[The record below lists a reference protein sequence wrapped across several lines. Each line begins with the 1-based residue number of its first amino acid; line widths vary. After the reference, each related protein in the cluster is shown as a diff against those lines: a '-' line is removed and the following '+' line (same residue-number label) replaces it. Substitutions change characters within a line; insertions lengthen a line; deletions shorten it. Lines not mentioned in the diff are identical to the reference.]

1 MSGNHDEPL
10 FLKDE
15 PEEHCGEVTE
25 GVWKLLIVDD
35 DQEIH
40 AVTKMALSDVVIA
53 NRTLQFLHAYNGL
66 EALDCLTEHDDI
78 AMVLLDVVMETDNA
92 GLNVARAIRE
102 ELGND
107 EVRIVLRTGQ
117 PGYAPEESVIK
128 NYDINDYKTK
138 TELTRSRLLTTV
150 FSAIRSY
157 QQLRTINENRR
168 GLRKIIHS
176 ASNLMEKH
184 SIVNFSE
191 GVVTQLASLLGLR
204 AEGIVG
210 ARAPD
215 KDNEIIVLGAAG
227 HFAGSIHKTIRALES
242 TRIEESV
249 QRCLVERRHIHLDG
263 ATVFFIDG
271 QEHQAAAYIETSDE
285 IENYDHELLEVF
297 LANIAVGFE
306 NANLFEELRSAAYRD
321 PLTGIPNRAEF
332 TRKLQ
337 RLSEQPNR
345 ATVAAIV
352 DIDHFSDVND
362 GLGQDVG
369 NALLRSVAL
378 RLTEQLGSDVFVS
391 RIAADVFGIVGPDRL
406 VSPKN
411 LSELFKLPF
420 RAGEHYIPLSITSGY
435 TTGDNIEQTNGKGL
449 LKQVYIALKNA
460 KKNSFE
466 RFNYYLPSMEEET
479 QRRLHIVRRLR
490 ADFAARKLEVWYQP
504 QIDLD
509 SGCIIGVESLLRWPQ
524 SDGSFI
530 SPAEFIPLAEYSG
543 LIVDIGAWVIEEA
556 CQQIR
561 RFNERNYT
569 NIRIA
574 VNVSVPQ
581 FRMRDFPELIEQ
593 QLKSNQVHP
602 QRLELEITESIV
614 MEDPDLVVDILSRL
628 KRQGI
633 HVAIDDFGVGFSSL
647 SYLQKLPLDRLKID
661 KTFVHNSSQESGRI
675 IIETIVDMAHRLGL
689 GIVAEGIENEQQ
701 LKYFKNLRCAEAQGY
716 YFARPMPAKKLM
728 KMLADESDGCV
739 SLSSH
744 SVQTTDTP

>member
-1 MSGNHDEPL
+1 MSSNHDEPL
-10 FLKDE
+10 FLSDE
-15 PEEHCGEVTE
+15 PDDIPGELCE

-53 NRTLQFLHAYNGL
+53 NRSLEFLHAYSGI

-78 AMVLLDVVMETDNA
+78 AMVLLDVVMETDDA
-92 GLNVARAIRE
+92 GLNVAKAIRE

-117 PGYAPEESVIK
+117 PGYAPEESVVK

-215 KDNEIIVLGAAG
+215 KENDIIVLGAAG
-227 HFAGSIHKTIRALES
+227 YFAGSINKSLRSLES
-242 TRIEESV
+242 QRIEEGV
-249 QRCLVERRHIHLDG
+249 KRCLAERRHVQMEG

-271 QEHQAAAYIETSDE
+271 QEHQAAAYIETADA
-285 IENYDHELLEVF
+285 IENYDQELLEVF

-306 NANLFEELRSAAYRD
+306 NANLFEELRSATYLD
-321 PLTGIPNRAEF
+321 PLTGISNRAEF
-332 TRKLQ
+332 TRQLQ
-337 RLSEQPNR
+337 RLAER
-345 ATVAAIV
+345 ANKSKVAAIV

-378 RLTEQLGSDVFVS
+378 RLTEQLGNDIFVA
-391 RIAADVFGIVGPDRL
+391 RIAADVFGLIGPDHII
-406 VSPKN
+406 SPQN
-411 LSELFKLPF
+411 LNELFKLPF
-420 RAGEHYIPLSITSGY
+420 RAGEHYIPLSITCGFTSA
-435 TTGDNIEQTNGKGL
+435 DNSERSNGKAL
-449 LKQVYIALKNA
+449 LKQAYIALKNA

-466 RFNYYLPSMEEET
+466 RFNYYRPYMEEET
-479 QRRLHIVRRLR
+479 QHRLHMVRRLR

-504 QIDLD
+504 QVDL
-509 SGCIIGVESLLRWPQ
+509 SNGCIIGVESLLRWPQ
-524 SDGSFI
+524 DDGSFI

-561 RFNERNYT
+561 RFDERGYGD
-569 NIRIA
+569 IRIA

-593 QLKSNQVHP
+593 QLKQHQVNP
-602 QRLELEITESIV
+602 DRLELEITESIV
-614 MEDPDLVVDILSRL
+614 MEDPDFVADILYRL

-661 KTFVHNSSQESGRI
+661 KTFVHHSDEESGRI

-689 GIVAEGIENEQQ
+689 GVVAEGIEDEQQ
-701 LKYFKNLRCAEAQGY
+701 LNYFKQLNCAEAQGY
-716 YFARPMPAKKLM
+716 YFARPMPADKLA
-728 KMLADESDGCV
+728 KMLASEESDCV
-739 SLSSH
+739 SLTRES
-744 SVQTTDTP
+744 QLN